1 VDRVRTGIKGL
12 DDLVLDGG
20 IPLYSVNII
29 AGPPGSGKTIFVQNL
44 VFNGVSQGLRAVY
57 LTTLSEPQ
65 FKMVRNLQEFAFF
78 DGALLG
84 ERLIYQDFGSVF
96 RREGPAGGLRFID
109 EILKKYSPDLLV
121 IDSLKTVR
129 DLFESE
135 KDFRIFM
142 FDLAALLSVW
152 EVTSFLVGEYEE
164 ADLTR
169 LSEFA
174 VVDGIIYLY
183 GQEEKRFQKRFLRIL
198 KMRGT
203 DFQRGE
209 HLFRITTRGVEVYP
223 RTKPEGK
230 ELIYQ
235 LATGKKAFGIAG
247 LDEMLRGGLPE
258 GTIAIISGSTGTG
271 KTLFALRFLLEGTF
285 CGEKGMFVSFEEPE
299 DQIISSAHSV
309 GWDLSG
315 ALEKDLVDIYFLS
328 PIELDVDYH
337 GVELL
342 ERIRN
347 GGIKRLVIDSIS
359 SFESSVSDF
368 QKYHDY
374 LWALAQT
381 LKRHQVTAIF
391 TVLNHELFSPLVV
404 SQTYI
409 SSLADSIIFLRYAE
423 HKNSLKKVLG
433 VLKLR
438 GGDHDKTL
446 REYEITSLGIEV
458 LGRIEK
464 EGVLG

>member
-1 VDRVRTGIKGL
+1 MDRVKTGIKGL
-12 DDLVLDGG
+12 DDLVLNGG
-20 IPLYSVNII
+20 VPVYSVNII

-44 VFNGVSQGLRAVY
+44 VFNGVRQGLRAVY

-65 FKMVRNLQEFAFF
+65 FKMVRNLQDFAFF

-96 RREGPAGGLRFID
+96 RREGPAGGLRFVD
-109 EILKKYSPDLLV
+109 KVLKEYSPDLLV
-121 IDSLKTVR
+121 IDSLKTIR

-135 KDFRIFM
+135 KDFRIFI

-164 ADLTR
+164 DDLTK

-183 GQEEKRFQKRFLRIL
+183 GQEEKRFQRRFLRIL
-198 KMRGT
+198 KMRGA

-209 HLFRITTRGVEVYP
+209 HLFRITTRGIEVYP
-223 RTKPEGK
+223 RTKPQGK
-230 ELIYQ
+230 ELVYR
-235 LATGKKAFGIAG
+235 LATGKRAFGIAG

-258 GTIAIISGSTGTG
+258 GTVAIISGSTGTG
-271 KTLFALRFLLEGTF
+271 KTLFALRFLLEGAF
-285 CGEKGMFVSFEEPE
+285 CGERGMLISFEEPE
-299 DQIISSAHSV
+299 DQIVGSAHGV
-309 GWDLSG
+309 GWDVAGVIKRNL
-315 ALEKDLVDIYFLS
+315 LDIYFLS

-337 GVELL
+337 GIEIL
-342 ERIRN
+342 ERIKES
-347 GGIKRLVIDSIS
+347 GIKRLVIDSIS
-359 SFESSVSDF
+359 SFESSVPDF

-374 LWALAQT
+374 LWALVQT
-381 LKRHQVTAIF
+381 LKRHQVTALF

-404 SQTYI
+404 SQTHL

-423 HKNSLKKVLG
+423 HHNSLKRVLG

-438 GGDHDKTL
+438 GSDHDKTL
-446 REYEITSLGIEV
+446 REYEITSAGIEV
-458 LGRIEK
+458 LGKIEK
-464 EGVLG
+464 EGILA